1 MLATDQDGYCNA
13 VAKNAIA
20 SCMIVEDEDER
31 ENCLEEV
38 SIIEEITLIFNMFL
52 FFQG

>member
-1 MLATDQDGYCNA
+1 MSASDQDEYCNA

-31 ENCLEEV
+31 ETCLEEV
-38 SIIEEITLIFNMFL
+38 SIKEVVTFVFNMF
-52 FFQG
+52 FQG